1 MSYEEISHRFHQ
13 SIKIMQKYDLST
25 LEIYQRRKERSMNK
39 LMNENLVY
47 ELINCCSRSSSFSL
61 LLFVSA

>member
-1 MSYEEISHRFHQ
+1 MMFPREKFTSVG
-13 SIKIMQKYDLST
+13 
-25 LEIYQRRKERSMNK
+25 SMNE

-47 ELINCCSRSSSFSL
+47 ELINCCSRSFSYSL